1 MPECTLT
8 PYTNGRSSA
17 RQSWGDVKGLVRM
30 GSPYFFESIV
40 ATSAAR
46 IARNADEA
54 RVTMHLPLG
63 SAGCRVAR
71 ASRVLVLASRQNG
84 LFQLCL
90 S

>member
-1 MPECTLT
+1 MYAYALHEWPIKREAKLE
-8 PYTNGRSSA
+8 
-17 RQSWGDVKGLVRM
+17 DVRGLVRM